1 MWCFQ
6 MKEFGS
12 TTFNHMFSAG
22 KKGVLFAVPGAF
34 TSAWHSVGRGDIQWF
49 PSLPLFWTNP
59 CAKVVIFPRKRDFY
73 ARKQGWNP
81 SHSGGTTKNGVFN
94 GVLVVKRNLE
104 GMNWALTRPQDFFSV
119 QLIQKNRFGVSSTQ
133 IGLEIPFPSFH
144 WYQRN
149 QFHPSN
155 IFQVKSRVTLTCSWI
170 TGISSVAR
178 PTCSEKH
185 LPGTL
190 RTLRLSASALRARFE
205 EPAGD

>member
-1 MWCFQ
+1 

-104 GMNWALTRPQDFFSV
+104 GMN
-119 QLIQKNRFGVSSTQ
+119 
-133 IGLEIPFPSFH
+133 
-144 WYQRN
+144 
-149 QFHPSN
+149 
-155 IFQVKSRVTLTCSWI
+155 
-170 TGISSVAR
+170 
-178 PTCSEKH
+178 
-185 LPGTL
+185 
-190 RTLRLSASALRARFE
+190 
-205 EPAGD
+205 